1 MHFHFDKNHEY
12 RLNRYGETRKQTV
25 SHLSI
30 HDANNRFITVHQTND
45 TVVRDVVGY
54 NTFGHGFF
62 IEDGV
67 EENNL
72 FGELN
77 LIKIQKNKVDKDSS
91 TSESTI

>member
-1 MHFHFDKNHEY
+1 M
-12 RLNRYGETRKQTV
+12 

-72 FGELN
+72 FGEFY
-77 LIKIQKNKVDKDSS
+77 QKVNVDIDLS
-91 TSESTI
+91 TSESAI

>member
-1 MHFHFDKNHEY
+1 M
-12 RLNRYGETRKQTV
+12 

>member
-1 MHFHFDKNHEY
+1 M
-12 RLNRYGETRKQTV
+12 

-72 FGELN
+72 FGEFYKKLMSI
-77 LIKIQKNKVDKDSS
+77 LIYRQVNPPSSGIRAPFINFALSLAKKITK
-91 TSESTI
+91 

>member
-77 LIKIQKNKVDKDSS
+77 LIKIQKNKVDNDSS

>member
-30 HDANNRFITVHQTND
+30 HDANSRFITVHQTND

-72 FGELN
+72 FGEF
-77 LIKIQKNKVDKDSS
+77 IQIVH
-91 TSESTI
+91 I